1 MDRRMNKLVVSLML
15 PPIIGLI
22 AAIASLLEQPGGGS
36 VCDINSF
43 ISCSQ
48 VIYSRYSSFMGISL
62 SIWAALYFTTAILIA
77 TTYLAVKKQTAMKIY
92 WGISIAA
99 LPIIAILIYIE
110 ILVIKALCLYCTVM
124 HISIITMSVV
134 STTYTARL
142 GHNKSL

>member
-1 MDRRMNKLVVSLML
+1 MDRGMDRLIISLVL

-22 AAIASLLEQPGGGS
+22 AAIASMLEQPGESG

-62 SIWAALYFTTAILIA
+62 SIWAALYFTTAILTA
-77 TTYLAVKKQTAMKIY
+77 TAYLVVKKQAAMKIY

-110 ILVIKALCLYCTVM
+110 ILVIKALCIYCTVM

-134 STTYTARL
+134 STTHITRL
-142 GHNKSL
+142 GQ

>member
-1 MDRRMNKLVVSLML
+1 MDRRIDKLAVSLML

-22 AAIASLLEQPGGGS
+22 AAIVSMLEQPGGSS

-62 SIWAALYFTTAILIA
+62 SIWAALYFTIAILTA
-77 TTYLAVKKQTAMKIY
+77 TAYLAVKKQTAMKTY

-110 ILVIKALCLYCTVM
+110 ILVIKALCIYCTVM
-124 HISIITMSVV
+124 HISIITMSAV
-134 STTYTARL
+134 STTYITRL
-142 GHNKSL
+142 GQ